1 LNGKLHTLETSIGN
15 SNKDNEFYEEEINK
29 LKGELKSLN
38 SQLNSRIDTINNS
51 VNDRLKENNAL
62 LTTQKEEYKKLID
75 KITKERTE
83 LINSLRKENAAYIK
97 AQIENLDKK
106 YDGIYKKI
114 KQDYNNQVELNK
126 TSVDEIVNLKD
137 YIKKQLEHSKENREG
152 ILSRLTELEENSSK
166 INKIE
171 NSNKEN
177 IKTMNELLLKMKQQE
192 LYDATKIIGNYQ
204 KLYKQLEEG
213 TKINSM
219 DINNII
225 QLNQISIEILHYE
238 HKIKTLKYEIDELE
252 KLIKNENKG
261 GSKIRFKRKSKKSS
275 KKLK

>member
-1 LNGKLHTLETSIGN
+1 M
-15 SNKDNEFYEEEINK
+15 NEIREFINK
-29 LKGELKSLN
+29 EL
-38 SQLNSRIDTINNS
+38 Q
-51 VNDRLKENNAL
+51 VA
-62 LTTQKEEYKKLID
+62 QKNREK
-75 KITKERTE
+75 TKEFIDDQ
-83 LINSLRKENAAYIK
+83 LQLA
-97 AQIENLDKK
+97 KK
-106 YDGIYKKI
+106 
-114 KQDYNNQVELNK
+114 
-126 TSVDEIVNLKD
+126 
-137 YIKKQLEHSKENREG
+137 NREG
-152 ILSRLTELEENSSK
+152 ILSRLTDLEENSSK